1 MSVFLG
7 VEDNREQRAVNPLIV
22 GYCTDC
28 GEDIYEEDY
37 RVEFEHD
44 YLCSCCCKKMSI
56 TELVAWFGGEFKR
69 GL

>member
-1 MSVFLG
+1 MLLN
-7 VEDNREQRAVNPLIV
+7 VEDNREYKAFEEIVV

-28 GEDIYEEDY
+28 GLDIYEDDY

-44 YLCSCCCKKMSI
+44 YLCETCCKKMTI
-56 TELVAWFGGEFKR
+56 EEFTAWFGGEYKR

>member
-1 MSVFLG
+1 MFLNI
-7 VEDNREQRAVNPLIV
+7 EDNREQRTINPLVV

-44 YLCSCCCKKMSI
+44 YLCSSCCKKMTI
-56 TELVAWFGGEFKR
+56 VEFTAWFGGEYKR